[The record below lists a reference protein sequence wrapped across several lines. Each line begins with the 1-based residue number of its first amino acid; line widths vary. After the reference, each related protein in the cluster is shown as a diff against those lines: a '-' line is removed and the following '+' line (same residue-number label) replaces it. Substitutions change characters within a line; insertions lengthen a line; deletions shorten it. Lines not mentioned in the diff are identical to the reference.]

1 MSDDRKPA
9 HSLELEVAINATP
22 EAVWKAITE
31 AAQVGNWF
39 APEVSGAGSGKG
51 STLRVSW
58 GGGMEFTTTISA
70 WEPNRRVQWLHD
82 DMFGPGTKLVADWT
96 ITPVSGATTL
106 RLVQSGFG
114 PFDGW
119 KEFLSSTEVGWR
131 YFLHN
136 IKVYLEK
143 HATKKRRMISRRFP
157 VGIGRS
163 QAWKKLPTARPG
175 DKVTLDLGE
184 KLEAVVDLSIPER
197 GLALRI
203 PSLDHALLFYE
214 LEGTGEDFHAG
225 AWLSVYDPKAASRIE
240 AGAAQAFE
248 RLSAAVK

>member
-1 MSDDRKPA
+1 MNDDLKPA
-9 HSLELEVAINATP
+9 ASLELGVAIDATA
-22 EAVWKAITE
+22 EAVWKAVTE

-58 GGGMEFTTTISA
+58 GGGMEFTTTIGA
-70 WEPNRRVQWLHD
+70 WEPKRHVQWLHD
-82 DMFGPGTKLVADWT
+82 EMFGPGTKLVADWYIAT
-96 ITPVSGATTL
+96 ESGATTL

-114 PFDGW
+114 GFDGW
-119 KEFLSSTEVGWR
+119 GDFISSTEVGWR

-136 IKVYLEK
+136 IKVYLER
-143 HATKKRRMISRRFP
+143 HAAKKRRMISRRFP

-163 QAWKKLPTARPG
+163 QAWKKLPAARQG

-214 LEGTGEDFHAG
+214 FEGTGEEFHAG
-225 AWLSVYDPKAASRIE
+225 AWLSVYDPNAATRIE
-240 AGAAQAFE
+240 AGAAQAFD